1 MAFASKISSVALMAA
16 ALPWDT
22 MFMQA
27 VAPSA
32 CAVAA
37 LWHGYLPI
45 PLLTTSFHRE
55 G

>member
-32 CAVAA
+32 SA
-37 LWHGYLPI
+37 LKAPALEALANG
-45 PLLTTSFHRE
+45 